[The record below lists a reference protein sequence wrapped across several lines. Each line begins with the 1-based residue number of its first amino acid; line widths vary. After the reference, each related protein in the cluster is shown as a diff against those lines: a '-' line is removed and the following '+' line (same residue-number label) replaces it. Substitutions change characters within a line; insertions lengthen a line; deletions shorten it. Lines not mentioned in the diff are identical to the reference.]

1 MNAEELKMEC
11 SPVVLRA
18 EIERLQAE
26 YEGGRRC
33 ELHSSKLH
41 DNCLNCGAPQCC
53 WICCREATLE
63 QRIHICQQVADELAE
78 ALKVAKRATRSD
90 CDARDM
96 ADAALAAYDAMVK
109 GSNDG
114 K

>member
-11 SPVVLRA
+11 SPVVLRD
-18 EIERLQAE
+18 EVTRLQAE

-33 ELHSSKLH
+33 ELHSSQLH

-63 QRIHICQQVADELAE
+63 QRIHICQQLAGNLAG
-78 ALKVAKRATRSD
+78 ALRGVLHTAANRTEG
-90 CDARDM
+90 
-96 ADAALAAYDAMVK
+96 DAALAAYDAMVK
-109 GSNDG
+109 EQGE
-114 K
+114 

>member
-1 MNAEELKMEC
+1 MTDDELKHEC

-18 EIERLQAE
+18 EVVRLQAE

-63 QRIHICQQVADELAE
+63 QRIHICQQVAGKLAE
-78 ALKVAKRATRSD
+78 RLRETTEAFATDVYVESVL
-90 CDARDM
+90 
-96 ADAALAAYDAMVK
+96 ADYDAMVK
-109 GSNDG
+109 GCIDG